1 MLKQKLALS
10 YLSKIIIQ
18 AFQIGVTIVVARV
31 AGASVLGTVA
41 FATSFIS
48 LFLVFFDMGQGVAH
62 IKLVSEGRNESNCNG
77 VFFRIQ
83 IVLSFLFFLIALG
96 FFLFS
101 KFVLHSTFESPVHEK
116 VVLITIFTISIGN
129 LFSIP
134 RTSFNAKVEQA
145 KADIPDLLRQIF
157 YQVMRLTVVIL
168 GYGALAIT
176 WSNLAATIIIIPLY
190 LYLFRRV
197 KWAKWDPE
205 LFKKYLA
212 IALPVFITNIV
223 DILSSN
229 SDKVLLQYF
238 YNSSEVGY
246 YVAGFSIGGLITMV
260 GNSAGAVLLPTFS
273 KDISNNNFENVSRL
287 LEKFERFTWLFIFPV
302 TLITSLGSDVIV
314 NLILGKEYTKTIPVL
329 SVINFSAFFFTYFM
343 IYGVILSGKGF
354 FRLTAKIYFA
364 KLFFLIGSALV
375 LLHPEL
381 LGLGSKGLAISLL
394 LSNVFAGLLFMYFI
408 RRLIKEVTIIPSIR
422 IILFSLLFTLP
433 AILIYSFA
441 DNLCLK
447 ILILGF
453 IPFAFW
459 GVLWILKLSGR
470 EDLLVLFGLI
480 SPKLMGKYIKDE
492 IHR

>member
-18 AFQIGVTIVVARV
+18 GFQIGVTIVVARV
-31 AGASVLGTVA
+31 AGAGVLGTVA

-62 IKLVSEGRNESNCNG
+62 IKLVSEGTDEAKCNG
-77 VFFRIQ
+77 IFFRIQ
-83 IVLSFLFFLIALG
+83 IILSFLFFLIALG

-101 KFVLHSTFESPVHEK
+101 KFFLHNTFESPVHEK

-134 RTSFNAKVEQA
+134 RTSFNARVEQA
-145 KADIPDLLRQIF
+145 RADIPDLLRQIF
-157 YQVMRLTVVIL
+157 YQVLRLTVVIM

-176 WSNLAATIIIIPLY
+176 WSNFAATIIIIPLY
-190 LYLFRRV
+190 LYLFRGV

-205 LFKKYLA
+205 LFKKYFA

-238 YNSSEVGY
+238 YNSKEVGY
-246 YVAGFSIGGLITMV
+246 YVAGFSIGGLIMMV
-260 GNSAGAVLLPTFS
+260 GNSAGLIFLPTFS
-273 KDISNNNFENVSRL
+273 KDISNNNFGNVSRL

-302 TLITSLGSDVIV
+302 TLITSIGSDIIV
-314 NLILGKEYTKTIPVL
+314 NLVLGKEYAKTIPVL
-329 SVINFSAFFFTYFM
+329 SIINFSAFFFTYFM

-364 KLFFLIGSALV
+364 KLFFLLGSALV
-375 LLHPEL
+375 LLHPGL
-381 LGLGSKGLAISLL
+381 LDMGSKGLAICLL
-394 LSNVFAGLLFMYFI
+394 FSNLFAGLLFMYFV
-408 RRLIKEVTIIPSIR
+408 RRLVKEVTIIPSIR

-433 AILIYSFA
+433 AILIYNVA
-441 DNLCLK
+441 DNIFIK

-453 IPFAFW
+453 IPLTFW
-459 GVLWILKLSGR
+459 GASWILKLSGK
-470 EDLLVLFGLI
+470 EDFLLLI
-480 SPKLMGKYIKDE
+480 SLINPKLMRKYIKDE
-492 IHR
+492 IRK